1 MEYFILLPNGFIKLN
16 MLIAGT
22 PKIVKWS
29 GRLRKPKEG
38 KRRSK
43 EGRKWANLR
52 RATEN
57 KMLLSA

>member
-1 MEYFILLPNGFIKLN
+1 MNLLNLIMFIT
-16 MLIAGT
+16 AT